1 MNEIDIRRKV
11 YSLPLKPNTKLTL
24 LGVLL
29 RVNWDTLEGQVSSND
44 VSKDM
49 NMKASSVR
57 RAFKELV
64 ELGYISRTAQRRE
77 SPKGTVYHHRAVTVL
92 NINMVLDNSVD
103 SYQPRKVSPNR
114 AKTTIKDVSPNRAKV
129 MIEEVSPNR
138 AIEDKESSK
147 QANQLVQKEST
158 LSPNRAQTPKLEVSY
173 NTTKDITTKETTKE
187 NNNNTAEIDSTIV
200 SDDSTVMSDIP
211 ADPKTLDDLNLS
223 DKEAEV
229 VAELKADG
237 HTEEFLVRAVMNNR
251 RLSAKLNWRY
261 QTEASSTRKETS
273 YDPYKRF

>member
-44 VSKDM
+44 VSKDL

-92 NINMVLDNSVD
+92 NINMVLDNSLD
-103 SYQPRKVSPNR
+103 SYQPRKVSPKR
-114 AKTTIKDVSPNRAKV
+114 AKQIEDFSTTEKVSPKRAKV
-129 MIEEVSPNR
+129 VIEEVSSNR
-138 AIEDKESSK
+138 AIEDEKSSK
-147 QANQLVQKEST
+147 QANQLVQKERT
-158 LSPNRAQTPKLEVSY
+158 LSSKGEYPTKLEVSY

-187 NNNNTAEIDSTIV
+187 NNNNTAEIDSPTV
-200 SDDSTVMSDIP
+200 SDDTTVMNDIP
-211 ADPKTLDDLNLS
+211 VDPKTLDDLNLS

-229 VAELKADG
+229 Y
-237 HTEEFLVRAVMNNR
+237 TEEFLVRAVMNNR
-251 RLSAKLNWRY
+251 RLSAKMAWRY
-261 QTEASSTRKETS
+261 QKEASSTRKETS